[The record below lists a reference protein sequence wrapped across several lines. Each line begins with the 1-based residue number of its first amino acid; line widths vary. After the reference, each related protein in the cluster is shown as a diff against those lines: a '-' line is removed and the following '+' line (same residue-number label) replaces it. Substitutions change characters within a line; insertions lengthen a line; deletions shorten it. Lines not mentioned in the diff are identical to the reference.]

1 MYFSHLGFV
10 ILFVNKSLTS
20 QMNLKSVRWW
30 KDKDKL
36 RSIPFLLV
44 FILKGFLAGGYKCV
58 IIDFF
63 FKICH
68 SWIEFFPVFYIILFT
83 ETGRSG

>member
-10 ILFVNKSLTS
+10 ILFVNRSLTS

-44 FILKGFLAGGYKCV
+44 FILNGFLAGGYKCV
-58 IIDFF
+58 I
-63 FKICH
+63 
-68 SWIEFFPVFYIILFT
+68 VF
-83 ETGRSG
+83 G